1 VVPRLRWLRSGAE
14 DAFERRCDRAGS
26 TRRQRRELT
35 RSPAYRSGGEWMMPW
50 PMFATLAEAL
60 ARAEPDTVTRY
71 VHDEQRRY
79 AQRG

>member
-1 VVPRLRWLRSGAE
+1 
-14 DAFERRCDRAGS
+14 
-26 TRRQRRELT
+26 
-35 RSPAYRSGGEWMMPW
+35 MPW